1 MSITAILLEDD
12 NSLRQVLSRALAN
25 AGHEVRATASAT
37 AAMSWMKDG
46 LGDVLIADV
55 LLDGTNFL
63 DQLSI
68 VHRLRPQL
76 PVIVMSAQTTAQTAI
91 GAEKGGVFEYL
102 PKPFDLDLLLD
113 TVSKATRD
121 RRLSRRKTRLDRTD
135 GLAGQSAVM
144 QASFKALA
152 RAAQSRAQVLIMGEA
167 GTGKRMAA
175 ETLWHARG
183 VETSA
188 LTIVTPSHQ
197 PADIFQSAQGD
208 QPVLWLRIDEWESA
222 QQRAALDAA
231 DTGRAMIVATMG
243 MQEGLLD
250 PRLAARLGECIVAL
264 PPLRARADDIPELAE
279 AFLAE
284 FAARDGRPA
293 STLSSRALEMLS
305 AWPWPGNTTELRAIL
320 SQLSV
325 AHRGEEIDIEALD
338 EALKRSQTTP
348 SSSQAHSDILTDF
361 VRDGLSQGQSRQ
373 ALLDH
378 LDKALIAQMLEMCG
392 GNQSK
397 TAERLGFNRNTL
409 ARRMVE
415 LGLKE

>member
-1 MSITAILLEDD
+1 MSIAAILLEDD

-25 AGHEVRATASAT
+25 AGHEVRATPSPAT
-37 AAMSWMKDG
+37 AMGWLKEG

-63 DQLSI
+63 EQLGI
-68 VHRLRPQL
+68 VQRLRPQL

-102 PKPFDLDLLLD
+102 PKPFDLDVLLE

-121 RRLSRRKTRLDRTD
+121 RRASRRRNRSDRTD
-135 GLAGQSAVM
+135 GLAGHSAVM
-144 QASFKALA
+144 QDSFKALA
-152 RAAQSRAQVLIMGEA
+152 RAAQSRAQVLIMGEP

-175 ETLWHARG
+175 ETLWQARG
-183 VETSA
+183 VETSG
-188 LTIVTPSHQ
+188 LTMVTPSHD
-197 PADIFQSAQGD
+197 PETIFQSTQSE
-208 QPVLWLRIDEWESA
+208 QPVLWLRVDEWEPA

-231 DTGRAMIVATMG
+231 DTGRAMIVATIG
-243 MQEGLLD
+243 MQDGALD
-250 PRLAARLGECIVAL
+250 PRLSARLGECVVAL

-284 FAARDGRPA
+284 FAARDGRAP
-293 STLSSRALEMLS
+293 STLSQRAMDQLK
-305 AWPWPGNTTELRAIL
+305 AWPWPGNTTELRAVL

-325 AHRGEEIDIEALD
+325 AHRGEEIDADALD
-338 EALKRSQTTP
+338 VVLRRSQSAPQP
-348 SSSQAHSDILTDF
+348 SETGDVLPSF
-361 VRDGLSQGQSRQ
+361 VREGLSQGLTRQ
-373 ALLDH
+373 ALLDQ
-378 LDKALIAQMLEMCG
+378 LDKALIAQMLDMCG

-409 ARRMVE
+409 ARRMIE
-415 LGLKE
+415 LGLKD